1 MKSTTKEAR
10 FKIRLK
16 KGDLVQVLSGKYK
29 GKQGKVLA
37 THVTENKVTVEGI
50 NIVKKHQKPNQAHPQ
65 GGIIE
70 ITKPIWVSKVAVVDP
85 GTKKPTRVGYKVA
98 KDGSK
103 TRVYV
108 ASGKEIKIEAA
119 PKATKPAS
127 AEKKKETK
135 VL

>member
-1 MKSTTKEAR
+1 MTKKQVTSNKL

-16 KGDLVQVLSGKYK
+16 KGDLVQVLAGKYK
-29 GKQGKVLA
+29 GKQGVVTT
-37 THVTENKVTVEGI
+37 THPSENKVTVEGI
-50 NIVKKHQKPNQAHPQ
+50 NIVKKHQKPDRAHPQ

-85 GTKKPTRVGYKVA
+85 STKKPARVGYKLN

-103 TRVYV
+103 VRVYKG
-108 ASGKEIKIEAA
+108 SGKEIKLES
-119 PKATKPAS
+119 PKKTTVTKS
-127 AEKKKETK
+127 ERK